1 MKLLTTKYKSNL
13 SGIILAIYLLTFVAG
28 ILHYHNFDF
37 FNTDTVETE
46 KNLSSNHFQT
56 VNGRN
61 YDCIIQQNL
70 TSLQT
75 TLIVVFNDNRIT
87 VDENIFFQ
95 NSTSQFYVIQVHM
108 TDNLLRAPP
117 TLS

>member
-1 MKLLTTKYKSNL
+1 MKSLTTKYKSNL
-13 SGIILAIYLLTFVAG
+13 SGIFIAIYLLSFVAG
-28 ILHYHNFDF
+28 ILHHHNYNFS
-37 FNTDTVETE
+37 NTEFVELG
-46 KNLSSNHFQT
+46 KNPISNHFQI

-75 TLIVVFNDNRIT
+75 TLIVVFNDNRIM

-95 NSTSQFYVIQVHM
+95 NSTSQFYVIQFHL